1 MSARTES
8 IVSASVSVV
17 AGRRAEAAAAAAERM
32 NNIPRMNIN
41 MVDACEDQSSTDSS
55 WSNVSQSY
63 LLPWG
68 AGNQILGKP
77 DTLQII
83 CLIEEIGVAKANGSK
98 VRMKLIIFHFSPGKC
113 AVTMHVIP
121 KI

>member
-55 WSNVSQSY
+55 WSNVSQSI

-68 AGNQILGKP
+68 ASNQILR
-77 DTLQII
+77 D
-83 CLIEEIGVAKANGSK
+83 A
-98 VRMKLIIFHFSPGKC
+98 RY
-113 AVTMHVIP
+113 VTNDLP
-121 KI
+121 N

>member
-83 CLIEEIGVAKANGSK
+83 CLIFHCIIL
-98 VRMKLIIFHFSPGKC
+98 LIL
-113 AVTMHVIP
+113 
-121 KI
+121 